1 MTFVLMRSG
10 TTKAAVAW
18 SLSVALLD
26 RLSVSGS
33 GKLAMLMTND
43 VTLDQIDDFFRN
55 ILCEI
60 GDAFQVSGCT
70 ETMDSQ
76 HDEIGVFTHQIMNQ
90 ADDNT
95 IQAIDVVICPNDLA

>member
-1 MTFVLMRSG
+1 MTFVFMRSG

-60 GDAFQVSGCT
+60 
-70 ETMDSQ
+70 
-76 HDEIGVFTHQIMNQ
+76 
-90 ADDNT
+90 
-95 IQAIDVVICPNDLA
+95 DVVICPNDLA